1 MNEEQ
6 VINVAIELLEKA
18 ETRADIQD
26 ALKLLPEHLLLT
38 LGP

>member
-26 ALKLLPEHLLLT
+26 ALKLLPDHLLIE